1 MDRADRGL
9 DCYAPEAQTWSFALP
24 TRQEEIEKIAA
35 LALSPLIEVAWAD
48 GHVTPGERA
57 GVLEAARAL
66 GLDQRSEFCRST
78 LQRWLTEPPPTEALM
93 EWRRLLGPTL
103 AASGS
108 RPARKS
114 ERGLLDAALGIAKM
128 DERPFDKGASVSA
141 GTGITEAE
149 QSVLDALAIAL
160 EGLESS

>member
-1 MDRADRGL
+1 M
-9 DCYAPEAQTWSFALP
+9 S

-78 LQRWLTEPPPTEALM
+78 LRRWLTERPPTEAL
-93 EWRRLLGPTL
+93 EQWRRLLAPTL

-108 RPARKS
+108 RPARKT
-114 ERGLLDAALGIAKM
+114 ERRLLEEAKTIAKM
-128 DERPFDKGASVSA
+128 DERPFDEGASLTSN
-141 GTGITEAE
+141 TGITAE
-149 QSVLDALAIAL
+149 EQAVLDELAAAL
-160 EGLESS
+160 ENLSSDD

>member
-1 MDRADRGL
+1 M
-9 DCYAPEAQTWSFALP
+9 S

-78 LQRWLTEPPPTEALM
+78 LRRWLTERPPTEAL
-93 EWRRLLGPTL
+93 EQWRRLLAPTL

-108 RPARKS
+108 RPARKA
-114 ERGLLDAALGIAKM
+114 ERRLLDEAKIIAKM
-128 DERPFDKGASVSA
+128 DVRPFDEGASLASN
-141 GTGITEAE
+141 TGITAE
-149 QSVLDALAIAL
+149 EQAVLDELAAAL
-160 EGLESS
+160 EKLDSRD